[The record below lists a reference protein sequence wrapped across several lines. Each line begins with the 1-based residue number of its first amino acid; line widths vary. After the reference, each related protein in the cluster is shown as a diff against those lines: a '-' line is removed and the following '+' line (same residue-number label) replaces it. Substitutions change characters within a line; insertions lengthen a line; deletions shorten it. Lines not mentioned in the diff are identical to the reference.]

1 MNSSTSGLTA
11 EQKTE
16 STEPTEQKAARA
28 GRRTRL
34 HAFQVELVERM
45 RAARS
50 GLDARSSQLGIMLGD
65 RRCLL
70 NLQQTGEIVTLGA
83 LTEVPLT
90 QDWFLGLMNV
100 RGNLISVVDFAR
112 FHGYAATK
120 PDAASRVVCLSPS
133 LMPNGGLL
141 VSRVIGL
148 RNVSEMAVQA
158 ETVEEGLPAWFG
170 RRYLDGDAQQWTEL
184 KLSAMVQDPNFLH
197 VGM

>member
-1 MNSSTSGLTA
+1 MSSSSSDLATDQA
-11 EQKTE
+11 KQKVD
-16 STEPTEQKAARA
+16 KA

-50 GLDARSSQLGIMLGD
+50 GLDTRANQLGVIVGD

-70 NLQQTGEIVTLGA
+70 PLQDTGEIVTLGA

-112 FHGYAATK
+112 FHGFAPTK
-120 PDAASRVVCLSPS
+120 PDSASRIVCLSPS
-133 LMPNGGLL
+133 VMPNGGLL
-141 VSRVIGL
+141 VSRVVGL
-148 RNVSEMAVQA
+148 RNVSEMEVQA
-158 ETVEEGLPAWFG
+158 EVAEDGMPLWFG
-170 RRYLDGDAQQWTEL
+170 RRYIDGDAQQWTEL
-184 KLSAMVQDPNFLH
+184 KLSAMVQDPTFLH
-197 VGM
+197 VGI

>member
-1 MNSSTSGLTA
+1 MPGPVVA
-11 EQKTE
+11 DQIEQKTD
-16 STEPTEQKAARA
+16 KA

-50 GLDARSSQLGIMLGD
+50 GLDARSNQLGVMIGEQ
-65 RRCLL
+65 RCLL
-70 NLQQTGEIVTLGA
+70 NLSETGEIVTLSP

-100 RGNLISVVDFAR
+100 RGTLISVVDFAR
-112 FHGYAATK
+112 FHGFAPT
-120 PDAASRVVCLSPS
+120 PLNSASRVICLSPS

-148 RNVSEMAVQA
+148 RNVNEMEVQGSASEDD
-158 ETVEEGLPAWFG
+158 TRPWFG
-170 RRYLDGDAQQWTEL
+170 KQYSDSDSQLWTEL
-184 KLSAMVQDPNFLH
+184 KLSAVVQDPTFLH
-197 VGM
+197 VGL